1 MLGFIYLFTPKILVC
16 IFQVQSGKQFEK
28 CYIIPGREIPKW
40 FEKVNI
46 CDTSVVPR
54 YHLGPGRTYKIKKV
68 KIQLPGSGS
77 GSGSGS
83 GCDGWRGI
91 VLCVVFL
98 PTERHHGHIRLNG
111 CRMGGCYSKYAST
124 WAEFTSEYGKV
135 ESHHLWLHSVPKNDF
150 RLPKTPGCSI
160 DKKGFHQV
168 ELEIATEGVEV
179 EKIGFRAV

>member
-46 CDTSVVPR
+46 CDASVVPR

-77 GSGSGS
+77 GSG
-83 GCDGWRGI
+83 CDGWRGI
-91 VLCVVFL
+91 VLCVVIL
-98 PTERHHGHIRLNG
+98 PTVRHHGSIVLKEYSMNG
-111 CRMGGCYSKYAST
+111 FADYLYTSVV
-124 WAEFTSEYGKV
+124 FVSEYGKV
-135 ESHHLWLHSVPKNDF
+135 ESHHLWLLSVSKNKFD
-150 RLPKTPGCSI
+150 LPETPGRSI
-160 DKKGFHQV
+160 DTNGFHQV
-168 ELEIATEGVEV
+168 EFEIEADCFEV
-179 EKIGFRAV
+179 EKVGFCVV

>member
-16 IFQVQSGKQFEK
+16 IFQVQSSKQFEK

-40 FEKVNI
+40 FEKVNK

-54 YHLGPGRTYKIKKV
+54 YYFGPWWTYKKV
-68 KIQLPGSGS
+68 KIQLP

-98 PTERHHGHIRLNG
+98 PTERHHGHI
-111 CRMGGCYSKYAST
+111 
-124 WAEFTSEYGKV
+124 
-135 ESHHLWLHSVPKNDF
+135 
-150 RLPKTPGCSI
+150 
-160 DKKGFHQV
+160 
-168 ELEIATEGVEV
+168 
-179 EKIGFRAV
+179 